1 MIKQVRGVQ
10 SGTEVSVCE
19 RRPIRGR

>member
-1 MIKQVRGVQ
+1 MTKQVRGVQ